1 MLREPALIRT
11 RTCAGGRPSRVSWI
25 HEPCGLTAENSLAEG
40 VVEEGVL
47 HIELLNWPV
56 AGDSNSEHHAN
67 DGQFH
72 NRAKSLVVVDPEV
85 LSETS
90 KDPASLIVIKG
101 PIGAKLVREDP
112 LVGDDIGATG
122 PRDNLPGLIAHQ
134 SPVLVL
140 NSRAPIGVGKRST
153 YRGRDQ
159 GWCRWRRRGSED
171 QAIRKHSET
180 RLRPESSS
188 TEDGSID
195 MWQCEA
201 LHPNSTREGKPG

>member
-1 MLREPALIRT
+1 MLRAPALIRT

-122 PRDNLPGLIAHQ
+122 PRE
-134 SPVLVL
+134 SPRSHCSSEPRIRPQQPRTNWGRQAQHVQR
-140 NSRAPIGVGKRST
+140 SRSGMVSM
-153 YRGRDQ
+153 
-159 GWCRWRRRGSED
+159 
-171 QAIRKHSET
+171 ET
-180 RLRPESSS
+180 SR
-188 TEDGSID
+188 
-195 MWQCEA
+195 Q
-201 LHPNSTREGKPG
+201 